1 MFRFGFLVLSFSLV
15 VSVISGCTSQ
25 MWQAP
30 TFQEKILGYYGA
42 KKDKKLIVEGQ
53 QYSYIFDATEQLI
66 DVLEESRTTSFDPY
80 YTDFKIDENNQVTG
94 QFQLMARGTPDKE
107 KLKAMGFFENKFN
120 NMVIEVA
127 LQGKVYQLEGEIPL
141 QKLANDHYVLVQTPE
156 SGIATVGKIIATP
169 VTLTYDAGMVIPV
182 ATMFAFVGILND
194 IDR

>member
-1 MFRFGFLVLSFSLV
+1 MFRLGALFLTLLMSA
-15 VSVISGCTSQ
+15 CTTQ

-30 TFQEKILGYYGA
+30 TFEEKILGYYGA
-42 KKDKKLIVEGQ
+42 KQDKKLIVEGQ
-53 QYSYIFDATEQLI
+53 KYSYIFDATEQVI
-66 DVLEESRTTSFDPY
+66 AVINESRNTAFDPY

-94 QFQLMARGTPDKE
+94 QFQLIARGNPDKE
-107 KLKAMGFFENKFN
+107 KLRAMGFFENKYK

-141 QKLANDHYVLVQTPE
+141 QKLTKDHYVLVQTPE
-156 SGIATVGKIIATP
+156 SGVATVGKLVATP

-182 ATMFAFVGILND
+182 ATMFAFIGILNQ